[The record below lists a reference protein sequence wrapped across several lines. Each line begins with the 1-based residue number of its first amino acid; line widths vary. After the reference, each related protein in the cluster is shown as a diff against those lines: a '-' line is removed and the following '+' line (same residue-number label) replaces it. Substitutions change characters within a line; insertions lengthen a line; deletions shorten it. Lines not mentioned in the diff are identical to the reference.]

1 MTSADKTALG
11 RQAGSPDASN
21 PQVGSPPPGKP
32 VQKQPLV
39 RYAFWLFWFLIVPLG
54 LAISIVVW
62 CQHAG
67 SALGEFSATV
77 RDQSIPA
84 GIVLFTL
91 AEMTL
96 YYFRHYLPYVDPL
109 GASVPG
115 GLDRDGRREVEAAIQ
130 LVDETQRLLSRH
142 DKTIERE
149 VKAADRERIARA
161 IERVKALLSADP
173 FSASELRDAA
183 HEAHALVDQHLAPW
197 RKSETREYVE
207 SIAFAVVIAL
217 GLRAVV
223 VEAFKIP
230 SGSMLPTLQIDDHIF
245 VNKFIYGPTVPL
257 LGARIAANM
266 PPDRGDVIVF
276 EFPDPDPTH
285 EGQDFIK
292 RVIALPG
299 DTLEVNQGHPSIN
312 GWVVPSCKVGLYP
325 YGKNDGHAAQY
336 GELFVEF
343 LGEMSYLTVYE
354 QGTMSGFEGPF
365 KVGPDE
371 VYVMGDNRHN
381 SHDSRRWRNGEGAGV
396 PFENI
401 RGRAMRV
408 WLPTSRLGTP
418 VMGAPTL
425 PDGMPQA
432 LVDGVARCVA
442 QRPSNTT
449 PPPAPGR

>member
-1 MTSADKTALG
+1 
-11 RQAGSPDASN
+11 
-21 PQVGSPPPGKP
+21 
-32 VQKQPLV
+32 VQKQTIV
-39 RYAFWLFWFLIVPLG
+39 RYVFWVFWFLIVPAA
-54 LAISIVVW
+54 LAVSIVVW

-67 SALGEFSATV
+67 STLGEFAATV

-96 YYFRHYLPYVDPL
+96 YYFRHYLPGVDPL
-109 GASVPG
+109 GASVPS
-115 GLDRDGRREVEAAIQ
+115 GLDRDGRREVEAAMH
-130 LVDETQRLLSRH
+130 LVDETERLLARH

-149 VKAADRERIARA
+149 VSPAERERVAKA
-161 IERVKALLSADP
+161 IERLKALLGAEP
-173 FSASELRDAA
+173 FDVKRLREAA
-183 HEAHALVDQHLAPW
+183 QEAHALVDQHLAPW
-197 RKSETREYVE
+197 RKSETREYIE

-245 VNKFIYGPTVPL
+245 VNKFIYGPTLPL
-257 LGARIAANM
+257 LGTRIASNM
-266 PPDRGDVIVF
+266 PPDRADVIVF
-276 EFPDPDPTH
+276 EFPDPDPNH

-299 DTLEVNQGHPSIN
+299 DTLEVNQGHPVLN
-312 GWVVPSCKVGLYP
+312 GWLVPSCKVGLYP
-325 YGKNDGHAAQY
+325 YGKNDGHAAAY
-336 GELFVEF
+336 GELHVEF
-343 LGEMSYLTVYE
+343 LRDMAYLTVYE
-354 QGTMSGFEGPF
+354 QGTLSGTEGPF
-365 KVGPDE
+365 KVGANE

-408 WLPTSRLGTP
+408 WWPYSRLNTP
-418 VMGAPTL
+418 VMGDPTL
-425 PDGMPQA
+425 PDGMPRE
-432 LVDGVARCVA
+432 LVDGVERCLS
-442 QRPSNTT
+442 QRPANTT
-449 PPPAPGR
+449 PPPPKAR